1 MVVSFKI
8 LSLLKRPMK
17 KIGSLLCIAAL
28 TLASSAVAEEF
39 KISFQGQDG
48 LDRPPLLTVG
58 FETFLD
64 STKVT
69 ASSELKN
76 KDYADH
82 AVEYRFFVNGE
93 LYKTLIELRDP
104 TIVTPIAVSIPFT
117 VAPPPYPVTVVATL
131 LYPKRTFTTVGTAV
145 VMDTAT
151 VRTLDCTVTDET
163 DTDAKAYVANSVT
176 TRPTADGFGLDFTA
190 KSTSGDDDVH
200 FVGTFTLA
208 NGSASG
214 TIKLDQRTFVVT
226 GDNINKNF
234 EELDL
239 STADGSVS
247 LACS

>member
-1 MVVSFKI
+1 MKI
-8 LSLLKRPMK
+8 SPLLT
-17 KIGSLLCIAAL
+17 SCAL
-28 TLASSAVAEEF
+28 VLAVTASAEEF

-48 LDRPPLLTVG
+48 LHRPPLLTVG
-58 FETFLD
+58 FETLTD

-104 TIVTPIAVSIPFT
+104 TIITPISISVPFT
-117 VAPPPYPVTVVATL
+117 TATPPFPVTVVATL
-131 LYPKRTFTTVGTAV
+131 LYPKRPFTTVGTAV

-163 DTDAKAYVANSVT
+163 GDEAQAFVANSIT
-176 TRPTADGFGLDFTA
+176 TRPTADGFALEFKA
-190 KSTSGDDDVH
+190 KSTSGDDDVT
-200 FVGTFTLA
+200 VAGTFTLA

-214 TIKLDQRTFVVT
+214 SLKLNERTFLLS
-226 GDNINKNF
+226 GENINKNF
-234 EELDL
+234 EQLDL